1 MYDHHVFAVFTAFDQ
16 RNMASSAFRLS
27 HNSRWFRKAEGG
39 VAEEPT
45 IDSREATPA
54 AGASGNDAHLEEV
67 KEGNRIENSGPGA
80 VDRLVVTFEQLQER
94 LHDGIQLGTDPKV
107 CHILLGHRGTK
118 GISGRQCNVV
128 VDDRLCVWLR
138 DYRSTHGTAVGHD
151 SQNETEVRRRD
162 TWILAYGP
170 GPGAAI
176 RFGLTTIH
184 AGTLAV
190 EIEFPNHAAAHPE
203 YVKNLQTFAD
213 RCAAAAE
220 ATARVPAVEGLGL
233 DSEPATQAATEAPT
247 AGERLIYYQGRRIGK
262 GQFGEVHLVFR
273 ARDGLVFA
281 VKTFKPLPN
290 KRKHEEELPA
300 WLTKIRREFT
310 LMRDN
315 PHVSY
320 AMALPVRYARRCSC
334 F

>member
-1 MYDHHVFAVFTAFDQ
+1 MYDNNVFAVFTAFDQ

-27 HNSRWFRKAEGG
+27 HNSQWFRKAEGG

-45 IDSREATPA
+45 IDSRETTPA
-54 AGASGNDAHLEEV
+54 PGPPCDDAQSEEV
-67 KEGNRIENSGPGA
+67 NENRNDNSGPGA
-80 VDRLVVTFEQLQER
+80 VDRLVVTFDQLREK

-107 CHILLGHRGTK
+107 SHILLGHRGTK

-128 VDDRLCVWLR
+128 VDDELL
-138 DYRSTHGTAVGHD
+138 
-151 SQNETEVRRRD
+151 RRRD

-170 GPGAAI
+170 GPGAAN

-203 YVKNLQTFAD
+203 YVKNLQAFAD

-220 ATARVPAVEGLGL
+220 ARAEVPAVEGLGL

-247 AGERLIYYQGRRIGK
+247 PGDRLIYYKGK
-262 GQFGEVHLVFR
+262 RVGKREFGEVHLVFR

-281 VKTFKPLPN
+281 AKTFKPLLN
-290 KRKHEEELPA
+290 KRKREEELPA
-300 WLTKIRREFT
+300 WLTKIQRES
-310 LMRDN
+310 L
-315 PHVSY
+315 
-320 AMALPVRYARRCSC
+320 L
-334 F
+334 

>member
-1 MYDHHVFAVFTAFDQ
+1 MYDHNVFAVFTAFDQ

-27 HNSRWFRKAEGG
+27 HNSQWFRKAEGG

-45 IDSREATPA
+45 IDSRETTPA
-54 AGASGNDAHLEEV
+54 PGAPGEDAQPEEV
-67 KEGNRIENSGPGA
+67 NENRNENSGPGA
-80 VDRLVVTFEQLQER
+80 VDRLVVTFDQLQER
-94 LHDGIQLGTDPKV
+94 LHDGIQLGTDPKMS
-107 CHILLGHRGTK
+107 HILLGHRGTK

-128 VDDRLCVWLR
+128 VDYGLCVWLR
-138 DYRSTHGTAVGHD
+138 DYHSTHGTAVGHD

-170 GPGAAI
+170 GPGAAN

-184 AGTLAV
+184 TSTLAV
-190 EIEFPNHAAAHPE
+190 EVEFPNHAAAQPE
-203 YVKNLQTFAD
+203 YVKNLQAFAD

-220 ATARVPAVEGLGL
+220 ARAEVPAVEGLGL

-247 AGERLIYYQGRRIGK
+247 PGERLIYYKGRRIGK

-281 VKTFKPLPN
+281 AKTFKPLPN

-320 AMALPVRYARRCSC
+320 ATALFAMIAVTPSYG
-334 F
+334 

>member
-1 MYDHHVFAVFTAFDQ
+1 MYDHNVFAVLTAFDQ
-16 RNMASSAFRLS
+16 RNMASSAFRLK
-27 HNSRWFRKAEGG
+27 HNSQWFRKAEGG
-39 VAEEPT
+39 VAEEPS
-45 IDSREATPA
+45 IDSRETTPA
-54 AGASGNDAHLEEV
+54 PGCLGDNAQLEEV
-67 KEGNRIENSGPGA
+67 NENENSGPGA
-80 VDRLVVTFEQLQER
+80 VERLVVTFDQLREK
-94 LHDGIQLGTDPKV
+94 LYDGIQLGTDPKLS
-107 CHILLGHRGTK
+107 HILLGHRGTK
-118 GISGRQCNVV
+118 GISGRQCNVI
-128 VDDRLCVWLR
+128 VDDELCIWLR

-170 GPGAAI
+170 GPGAAN

-190 EIEFPNHAAAHPE
+190 EIEFPNHTAAHPK
-203 YVKNLQTFAD
+203 YVKNLQAFAD

-220 ATARVPAVEGLGL
+220 AKAKVPVVEGLGL

-247 AGERLIYYQGRRIGK
+247 PGERLIYYKGKMIGK
-262 GQFGEVHLVFR
+262 GEFGEVRLVFR

-281 VKTFKPLPN
+281 AKTFKPLPN
-290 KRKHEEELPA
+290 KRKREEELPA
-300 WLTKIRREFT
+300 WLTKIRKEFT

-320 AMALPVRYARRCSC
+320 ATALFTMFAVTPGYE
-334 F
+334 